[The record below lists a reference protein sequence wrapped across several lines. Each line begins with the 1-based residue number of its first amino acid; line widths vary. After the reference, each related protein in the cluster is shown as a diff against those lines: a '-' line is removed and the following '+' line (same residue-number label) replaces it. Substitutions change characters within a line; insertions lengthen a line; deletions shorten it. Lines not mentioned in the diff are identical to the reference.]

1 MICLNGLALYRQ
13 TSLRKR
19 WAKQLWTRATNLQ
32 WKHTELKQT
41 ERERRQTERKSIKTI
56 QNLKK
61 LCEQLHEKMNGERGK
76 RMQKNAKE
84 LFLIHI
90 PGAAMGASSL
100 WTKEREAVPSL
111 QSRVPFATRYT
122 VYTILIHFT
131 PQLLGLLY
139 FLLKLRNYEE

>member
-1 MICLNGLALYRQ
+1 MGKAALDPCRQLAMETHR
-13 TSLRKR
+13 T
-19 WAKQLWTRATNLQ
+19 
-32 WKHTELKQT
+32 QT

-56 QNLKK
+56 QKLKK

-76 RMQKNAKE
+76 RMQNLKE

-90 PGAAMGASSL
+90 SGAAMGASSL

-111 QSRVPFATRYT
+111 QSRVPFATRHC
-122 VYTILIHFT
+122 LHHFT

-139 FLLKLRNYEE
+139 FLLKLRNYEQ